1 MEQPTIFL
9 DKDGTLIK
17 DVPYNVD
24 TNRIVL
30 EDGADQ
36 GLRQLAEAGFRFVV
50 VSNQSGVARGYFHE
64 DALDKVYLRINELVE
79 QAAGIPLDG
88 FYYCPHHPQGS
99 VPLTMRCS
107 AAAASHSPAC
117 LFNAAEDLGIN
128 LKEAWMIGDILDDVE
143 AGKRA
148 GCRTILIDNG
158 HETEWQTGP
167 LRDPHY
173 YAADLS
179 EAAEIILRQ
188 TGIHGETRHLRMGKT
203 TR

>member
-1 MEQPTIFL
+1 MGQPTIFL

-36 GLRQLAEAGFRFVV
+36 GLRQLAEACFRFVV

-79 QAAGIPLDG
+79 QAAGIALDG

-99 VPLTMRCS
+99 VAYYALQCS
-107 AAAASHSPAC
+107 CRKPQAGM

-143 AGKRA
+143 AGQRA

-158 HETEWQTGP
+158 HETEWRTGP

-188 TGIHGETRHLRMGKT
+188 TGIRGETRHLRMGKT